1 MGVHATNN
9 THAVHND
16 WRDAEMVVAGHR
28 CAYAVR
34 PGLPS
39 GSAPTAASTLLAEQ
53 AVTGTGDNVLLL
65 DVGAALP
72 AFTLPAH
79 CRVTVGFHHAGMHA
93 AAQRGLRTLHRAVQ
107 WLSPGTTVPDE
118 SMAAVYIEAS
128 ATHDAWLRRVTEGYR
143 ALRPGGVLW
152 AAAPNDAGGKRLSR
166 DVRALFGS
174 VYERSKAHQR
184 LVSAV
189 KPATAPH
196 PLPWH
201 DVAGVWPDT
210 TWPVFA
216 VAGRSYATLPGV
228 FAHGRLDE
236 GSALLCAHLPD
247 LAGTRVLDL
256 GAGVGVLTGAALARG
271 AESVD
276 AVDVDASA
284 VACLTHTFASDPV
297 RVAWCDV
304 LDGIPWQHAQYDTV
318 ITNPPFHAGKRTDD
332 SMVRAF
338 VSTAAGH
345 QRPGGTLWLVAN
357 AFLAYGPLLAAHY
370 AQVSRVAETP
380 AFVVWRAVR

>member
-1 MGVHATNN
+1 MGAPGVHDMGTAG
-9 THAVHND
+9 A
-16 WRDAEMVVAGHR
+16 WRDDVVVVAGQR

-39 GSAPTAASTLLAEQ
+39 GLTPTAASSLLAEQ
-53 AVTGTGDNVLLL
+53 AVTCAGDDVLLL
-65 DVGAALP
+65 DVAAALP

-93 AAQRGLRTLHRAVQ
+93 AAQRGLKATHRSVT
-107 WLSPGTTVPDE
+107 WLTPGATVPAA

-128 ATHDAWLRRVTEGYR
+128 ATYEAWLRRLVEGYL

-166 DVRALFGS
+166 DVRTLFGS
-174 VYERSKAHQR
+174 VHERAKAHQR
-184 LVSAV
+184 LVSAI
-189 KPATAPH
+189 KPARNPE

-201 DVAGVWPDT
+201 DVAGVWPDA